1 MNITLFFFL
10 ECLRCCYATYNFI
23 APTYTTTMIPLKP
36 CALNVEFQHFILN
49 LDKNF
54 TNTIERGVKG

>member
-1 MNITLFFFL
+1 
-10 ECLRCCYATYNFI
+10 
-23 APTYTTTMIPLKP
+23 MIPLKP